1 MFVLHV
7 RHHVGHVG
15 HVVTWVLVGYV
26 VERLAVEVVEVGE
39 MGAKVAVVEVEV
51 P

>member
-7 RHHVGHVG
+7 RHHVG

-26 VERLAVEVVEVGE
+26 VECLEVEVVEVGE